1 MCEIVEDSENGET
14 GINFLYDNWEKI
26 KWTKTDSFTRDDKV
40 TILEKYGDLPVP
52 TKTGYDFK
60 GWYFDRE
67 YTKEVRSNDIV
78 EITSDTTVYAK

>member
-1 MCEIVEDSENGET
+1 MYTYGLENNSTYMAE
-14 GINFLYDNWEKI
+14 
-26 KWTKTDSFTRDDKV
+26 KV
-40 TILEKYGDLPVP
+40 TILEKYGDLPIP

-60 GWYFDRE
+60 EWYFDRE

>member
-1 MCEIVEDSENGET
+1 MAA
-14 GINFLYDNWEKI
+14 
-26 KWTKTDSFTRDDKV
+26 TDR
-40 TILEKYGDLPVP
+40 TILEKYGDLPIP